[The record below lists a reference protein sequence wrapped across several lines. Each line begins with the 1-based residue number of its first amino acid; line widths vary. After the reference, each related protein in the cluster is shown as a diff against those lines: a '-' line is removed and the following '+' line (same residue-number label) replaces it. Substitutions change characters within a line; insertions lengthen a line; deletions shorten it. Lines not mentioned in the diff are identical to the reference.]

1 MRKWIKIARRQASD
15 GKREDDA
22 ARVLLEAGANPI
34 EAIKALREVYSVDLA
49 EAKQIV
55 HRNLPANQ
63 QRSAEQLWDD
73 IEAAFMED
81 P

>member
-1 MRKWIKIARRQASD
+1 MRKWIKIARHQARD

-49 EAKQIV
+49 AAKQIV

-73 IEAAFMED
+73 IEAAFIED
-81 P
+81 S